1 MSANITQKAINREI
15 ENFNKIQILIKSK
28 LLEYME
34 KDHILNLPLDYDRA
48 IKDLKNQGVKTD

>member
-1 MSANITQKAINREI
+1 MSANNTQKAINREI

>member
-34 KDHILNLPLDYDRA
+34 KDHILNLHLDYDRA